1 LKNRI
6 AQLLADATNKLHQD
20 GLLPEPVDSNSISI
34 ERARDNSHGDFAS
47 NLAMTLA
54 KKAKRK
60 PRDLAE
66 ALVTALVVDLAADDS
81 IEKVEI
87 AGPGFI
93 NFFLKLASLNQV
105 IGKVLSAGSD
115 YGRSQ
120 AGKGQKILLEYV
132 SANPTGPLHVGHGR
146 GAAYGSALAKLLDF
160 TGHQVE
166 QEYYVNDAGRQMDIL
181 ATSIWL
187 RYLEA
192 GGVELTFPRA
202 GYKGDYIR
210 DLAAQLRQ
218 QHGNQFEHSN
228 AVVFADQPEDEGH
241 PDDASETTSG
251 NKEAHIDGLIVRAKQ
266 LLQENYATVH
276 GHGKD
281 VIVADIRE
289 DLSEF
294 KVNYTTWFEESSLVA
309 SGAVKR
315 AFDQLNEAGHLYQRD
330 GAWWFRSTTFGDQ
343 KDRVV
348 IRENGE
354 PTYFATDI
362 AYHLQKLERGFNQL
376 TDIWGSDH
384 HGYVPRVK
392 AAISALNQDPERLEV
407 LLVQFAVLYRGD
419 QKMSMSTRSGEF
431 VTLRELRNEVGSDA
445 TRFFYLM
452 HKSDQHMEF
461 DLELAKSNSNDN
473 PVFYVQYAHARICS
487 VLRQLADSDRQLDQV
502 KSNYE
507 LLVEPQEQNLIAL
520 LDRFPELI
528 ENSARKHEP
537 HTLTYYLRELAN
549 GLHSYYNAHQFLVD
563 DEILCCS
570 RLELIRAVKI
580 VLVSGLD
587 LLGVGA
593 PESM

>member
-1 LKNRI
+1 MKNRI
-6 AQLLADATNKLHQD
+6 AQLLADATKKLHLD
-20 GLLPEPVDSNSISI
+20 GLLPEPITSDDIIV

-54 KKAKRK
+54 KVAKRK

-66 ALVTALVVDLAADDS
+66 ALVSAIPADEAV
-81 IEKVEI
+81 EKIEI

-105 IGKVLSAGSD
+105 ISTVLTTGSN
-115 YGRSQ
+115 YGRSNL
-120 AGKGQKILLEYV
+120 GNGQKILLEYV

-146 GAAYGSALAKLLDF
+146 GAAYGSSLAKLLAF
-160 TGHQVE
+160 TGFNVE

-187 RYLEA
+187 RYLQA
-192 GGVELTFPRA
+192 GGVELSFPRA

-210 DLAAQLRQ
+210 DLAEQLRQ
-218 QHGNQFEHSN
+218 QQGDQLEHSA
-228 AVVFADQPEDEGH
+228 AVVFADQPTDETET
-241 PDDASETTSG
+241 DDQGNTSG
-251 NKEAHIDGLIVRAKQ
+251 NKEHHIDGLIARAKQ
-266 LLQENYATVH
+266 LLEDNYAAVH
-276 GHGKD
+276 RLGKE
-281 VIVADIRE
+281 VIVADIRD
-289 DLSEF
+289 DLSGF
-294 KVNYTTWFEESSLVA
+294 GVDYTTWFEESSLVA
-309 SGAVKR
+309 TGAVKR

-362 AYHLQKLERGFNQL
+362 AYHLQKLERGFDQL

-407 LLVQFAVLYRGD
+407 LLVQFAVLYRGKE
-419 QKMSMSTRSGEF
+419 KMSMSTRSGEF
-431 VTLRELRNEVGSDA
+431 VTLRELRDEVGSDA
-445 TRFFYLM
+445 TRFFYLI

-487 VLRQLADSDRQLDQV
+487 VLKQLADSERQLESVSSDYQ
-502 KSNYE
+502 
-507 LLVEPQEQNLIAL
+507 LLVEPQEQNLITL

-528 ENSARKHEP
+528 NNAARKHEP
-537 HTLTYYLRELAN
+537 HTLTYFLRELAN

-563 DEILCCS
+563 DATLCCS
-570 RLELIRAVKI
+570 RIELIRAVQT

-587 LLGVGA
+587 LLGVSA